1 MQKPP
6 CSRDRNAAHNQPAM
20 VFLFSFVGCVAPQ
33 QPFLE
38 AAMGKNERELAAA
51 GWLAGSLAKME
62 ATTIQTIAFANA
74 FMEAAVG
81 NNGLSQIFLCL
92 RHLFQITTFF
102 LKKWF

>member
-1 MQKPP
+1 
-6 CSRDRNAAHNQPAM
+6 M

-38 AAMGKNERELAAA
+38 AAMGKNERGLAAA
-51 GWLAGSLAKME
+51 GWLAKME